1 MEIRRIRYKNIYGW
15 LSGDLTFSR
24 GENFLVGIN
33 GCGKTTVLNL
43 IRWILEPS
51 LPDLCTLEHDSIKL
65 ELEYNN
71 DIYSIESQLLKDRH
85 ELKVVTKKLS
95 RDFHTI
101 STPLKA
107 NPKSMRERGHAYLH
121 ELKSRYEHL
130 APEPQEV
137 STWNFLLEELPSSV
151 FVGLEREIH
160 ENRLPLIRS
169 RIGKISQIRDNRNP
183 VSKAVEL
190 MRDAFNSGRQLL
202 VNINEELNRKV
213 LELSFS
219 GILRPEVS
227 LEKINIKNIKQ
238 KITQLKKRFEKLS
251 HEGIYSKALSSDN
264 VRSAIIKYLEDLE
277 ALLSNHDKPD
287 KIWIA
292 LNHVNFNRVSKMFDL
307 FIKHEQRVKE
317 VQVEIDTFTSVIND
331 FLKDSGKNI
340 HFNESTGVPY
350 FSITSSNHNLF
361 LSELSSGETQIVTL
375 LSYFAFLAKNGI
387 PIIIDEPELSLHV
400 EWQKYFVE
408 AVKKIMPSECQT
420 IMATHS
426 PEICGAD
433 NVNVQAITLQS
444 KK

>member
-65 ELEYNN
+65 DLEYNN
-71 DIYSIESQLLKDRH
+71 DIYSIESQLLKDKH
-85 ELKVVTKKLS
+85 ELKVVTKEPS
-95 RDFHTI
+95 RDFNTI

-107 NPKSMRERGHAYLH
+107 NPKLMRGHAYLH
-121 ELKSRYEHL
+121 ELKSQYEYL
-130 APEPQEV
+130 SPEPKEV
-137 STWNFLLEELPSSV
+137 STWNFLLEELPSPV

-160 ENRLPLIRS
+160 ENRLSSIRS
-169 RIGKISQIRDNRNP
+169 RTAKISQIRDNRSP

-227 LEKINIKNIKQ
+227 LEKININKIKE
-238 KITQLKKRFEKLS
+238 KIIQFKMRFEKLS
-251 HEGIYSKALSSDN
+251 REGIYSKALSSDN

-292 LNHVNFNRVSKMFDL
+292 LNQANFNRVSKMFDL
-307 FIKHEQRVKE
+307 FINHEQRVKE
-317 VQVEIDTFTSVIND
+317 VQVEIETFTSVIND

-350 FSITSSNHNLF
+350 FSTASSNHNLF
-361 LSELSSGETQIVTL
+361 LSELSSGETQIVIL
-375 LSYFAFLAKNGI
+375 LSYFAFLAKKGI

-408 AVKKIMPSECQT
+408 AVKKVMPSECQT

-433 NVNVQAITLQS
+433 NVNVQAITLRS

>member
-65 ELEYNN
+65 DLEHNN
-71 DIYSIESQLLKDRH
+71 DIYSIESQLLKDKH
-85 ELKVVTKKLS
+85 ELKVITKKPS
-95 RDFHTI
+95 RDFNTI

-107 NPKSMRERGHAYLH
+107 NPKLMRGHTDLH
-121 ELKSRYEHL
+121 ELKSQYKYL
-130 APEPQEV
+130 SPEPQEV
-137 STWNFLLEELPSSV
+137 STWNFLLEELPSPV

-160 ENRLPLIRS
+160 ENRLPSIRN
-169 RIGKISQIRDNRNP
+169 RIGKISQIRDNPSP

-190 MRDAFNSGRQLL
+190 MRDAFNPGRQLL

-227 LEKINIKNIKQ
+227 LEKINIKKIKQ
-238 KITQLKKRFEKLS
+238 KITQLKMRFEKLS
-251 HEGIYSKALSSDN
+251 REGIYSKALSSDN

-277 ALLSNHDKPD
+277 ALLSNHDKID
-287 KIWIA
+287 KIWIT
-292 LNHVNFNRVSKMFDL
+292 LNQVNFNRVSKMFDL
-307 FIKHEQRVKE
+307 FINHEQRVKE
-317 VQVEIDTFTSVIND
+317 VQVEIETFTSVIND

-340 HFNESTGVPY
+340 HFNENTGVPY
-350 FSITSSNHNLF
+350 FSTTSFNHNLF
-361 LSELSSGETQIVTL
+361 LSELSSGETQIVIL
-375 LSYFAFLAKNGI
+375 LSYFAFLAKKGI

-408 AVKKIMPSECQT
+408 AVKKVMPSECQT

-433 NVNVQAITLQS
+433 NVNVQAITLRS